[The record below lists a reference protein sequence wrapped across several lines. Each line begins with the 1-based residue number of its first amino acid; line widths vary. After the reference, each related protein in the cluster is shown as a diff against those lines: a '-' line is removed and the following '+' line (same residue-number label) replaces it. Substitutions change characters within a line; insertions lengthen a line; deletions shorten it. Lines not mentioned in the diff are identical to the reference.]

1 MIRALALAALFVAPT
16 ADAACTVYGTH
27 STGSAEFWL
36 PDGPSTEPHLIAAVD
51 GVFAGFDE
59 DVRLD
64 ASVKPMRP
72 SFRGQTCDW
81 VDVSGSVVTPGFI
94 DVGVQLGLVE
104 VSAED
109 RSRHADAGG
118 DPVRAAFRVADGYDP
133 LSTLVPITRVAGV
146 TSAVVLPSGGRVA
159 GQAAWVQLEGRRQA
173 EAWREP
179 SVGMSVSLD
188 GPSEAAALSEL
199 RELLGEARDFQ
210 RSAAAWSARDPRGS
224 VATAADL
231 EALQPVLKGEQPL
244 IVSADRAATIEGL
257 VRFAEDEG
265 VKVVLVGGA
274 EAWLVADLL
283 ASASIPVVVDAFV
296 YGAGSFDQVHGL
308 ADNAAL
314 LAEAGVSVVVSSNWT
329 HNSRL
334 LPQLA
339 GNAVRGGLPREDAI
353 AAVTSAPA
361 AAFGLDGGRIAAG
374 APADLVVW
382 GGDPLE
388 LGTPVQHVVIGGV
401 EVPLK
406 SRHTE
411 LMERYRELPGSPVP
425 PLELP

>member
-1 MIRALALAALFVAPT
+1 MIRALVLLSLFAGPAAE
-16 ADAACTVYGTH
+16 AACTVYGTH

-36 PDGPSTEPHLIAAVD
+36 PDGPSTEPHLIAVVD

-59 DVRLD
+59 DIRLD
-64 ASVKPMRP
+64 ATVSPMRP
-72 SFRGQTCDW
+72 TFRGEACAW

-109 RSRHADAGG
+109 RSRHGDAGG

-146 TSAVVLPSGGRVA
+146 TSAVVLPGGGRVA
-159 GQAAWVQLEGRRQA
+159 GQAAWVQLEGRRQV

-179 SVGMSVSLD
+179 SVGMVVSLD
-188 GPSEAAALSEL
+188 GSSAAAALGEL

-210 RSAAAWSARDPRGS
+210 RSASAWSNQHPRGS

-231 EALQPVLKGEQPL
+231 EALLPVLKGEQPL
-244 IVSADRAATIEGL
+244 LVSADRAATIEGL

-265 VKVVLVGGA
+265 VKVVLLGGA

-283 ASASIPVVVDAFV
+283 AGASIPVVVNPFV
-296 YGAGSFDQVHGL
+296 YGTGSFDQVHGR

-314 LAEAGVSVVVSSNWT
+314 LHEAGVSVVVSSNWT

-339 GNAVRGGLPREDAI
+339 GNAVRGGLSREAAI
-353 AAVTSAPA
+353 ASVTSAPA
-361 AAFGLDGGRIAAG
+361 AAFQLDGGRIAVG
-374 APADLVVW
+374 SPADLVVW
-382 GGDPLE
+382 AGDPLE

-401 EVPLK
+401 EVALK
-406 SRHTE
+406 SRQTE
-411 LMERYRELPGSPVP
+411 LMERYRELPGSPVL
-425 PLELP
+425 PLALP